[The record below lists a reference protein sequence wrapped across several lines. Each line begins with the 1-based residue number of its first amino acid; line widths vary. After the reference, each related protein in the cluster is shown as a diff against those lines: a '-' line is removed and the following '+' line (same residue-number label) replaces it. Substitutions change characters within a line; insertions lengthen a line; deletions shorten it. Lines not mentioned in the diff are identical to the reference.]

1 MTTPFY
7 SPSCTTGSGRSSRA
21 GIALCSISE
30 SYTVLATLLTGD
42 VFHMVKIPAGA
53 TVLDLILD
61 ASDLDSAAGNEL
73 TLSVG
78 YTGALEA
85 FISQSTIG
93 QTGGIARLSVVGGT
107 QKNFA
112 AADTIQVS
120 ATAGAEVAQASGT
133 IKLTVLY
140 TMDP

>member
-1 MTTPFY
+1 
-7 SPSCTTGSGRSSRA
+7 
-21 GIALCSISE
+21 
-30 SYTVLATLLTGD
+30 
-42 VFHMVKIPAGA
+42 MVKIPAGA

>member
-7 SPSCTTGSGRSSRA
+7 SASCKAGSGIQPRA
-21 GIALCSISE
+21 PLGICSVSGSCDIA
-30 SYTVLATLLTGD
+30 ATLLTAD
-42 VFHMVKIPAGA
+42 VIHMVKIPAGA
-53 TVLDLILD
+53 TLLDVILD
-61 ASDLDSAAGNEL
+61 ADSNLDAGSSL

-85 FISQSTIG
+85 FISQDTVG
-93 QTGGIARLSVVGGT
+93 QAGGIRRLSVVGGT

-112 AADTIQVS
+112 AEDTIQVS
-120 ATAGAEVAQASGT
+120 ATAGAASGGT
-133 IKLTVLY
+133 TGVIKLTVLY

>member
-7 SPSCTTGSGRSSRA
+7 SASCTTGSGVQPRA
-21 GIALCSISE
+21 GLALQSVSGTYAIA
-30 SYTVLATLLTGD
+30 ATLLTGD
-42 VFHMVKIPAGA
+42 VIHMVKIPAGA

-61 ASDLDSAAGNEL
+61 AGDMDAAASL

-85 FISQSTIG
+85 FISQSTVG
-93 QTGGIARLSVVGGT
+93 QAGGIARLSVVGGT
-107 QKNFA
+107 QKAFA
-112 AADTIQVS
+112 AEDTIQVS
-120 ATAGAEVAQASGT
+120 ATAGAGGADTSGT
-133 IKLTVLY
+133 IKLTVFY

>member
-7 SPSCTTGSGRSSRA
+7 SPSCTPGSGIQPRA
-21 GIALCSISE
+21 GLALCSVSGTYDIA
-30 SYTVLATLLTGD
+30 ATLLTAD
-42 VFHMVKIPAGA
+42 VIHLVKIPKGA
-53 TVLDLILD
+53 TVIDLILD
-61 ASDLDSAAGNEL
+61 CGDMDAASAL

-93 QTGGIARLSVVGGT
+93 RAGGIARLSVVGGT
-107 QKNFA
+107 QKKFDA
-112 AADTIQVS
+112 DDTIQVS
-120 ATAGAEVAQASGT
+120 ATAGAGGADTSGT
-133 IKLTVLY
+133 MKLTVFY

>member
-7 SPSCTTGSGRSSRA
+7 SAKTLSGGGIQPRA
-21 GIALCSISE
+21 GLELCSVSGV
-30 SYTVLATLLTGD
+30 YTVLATLLTAD
-42 VFHMVKIPAGA
+42 VFHMVKVPAGA
-53 TVLDLILD
+53 TVLDVILD
-61 ASDLDSAAGNEL
+61 VSDLDATTGDEL

-85 FISQSTIG
+85 FISQATVG
-93 QTGGIARLSVVGGT
+93 QAGGIVRLPVPGGS
-107 QKNFA
+107 QKHFA
-112 AADTIQVS
+112 AEDTIQVS
-120 ATAGAEVAQASGT
+120 ATAGAEEAQATGT